1 MVEDNR
7 ALILEMK
14 RFRRKLGTVSTGT
27 GRGQRPIL
35 RGSGTDQLAWT
46 GFHESFLRSPCP

>member
-27 GRGQRPIL
+27 GRGQRSVL
-35 RGSGTDQLAWT
+35 RGS
-46 GFHESFLRSPCP
+46 